1 MFLSPLLFSIVLEV
15 LGNAISQEKKIDGIQ
30 IGKRKII
37 LSLFTDNT
45 IIYVGKLRISRHTNS

>member
-45 IIYVGKLRISRHTNS
+45 IIYVGKLRVSRHTNS